1 MIDCRS
7 FCAWPST
14 RRVRTARSVAAVLLA
29 ASVIATDAG
38 CIAAG
43 IASAVGANIEK
54 NKEIEVLAK
63 YRGLENKSV
72 AVLAHTDQRSAYEY
86 PTAIPNVV
94 GNVASELTQNVA
106 GCRVMDPRYSIT
118 WMHQTPGWPTAP
130 LADLANE
137 LDVDRVLVI
146 YIYEYRLNPLGNSF
160 LWDGVAGANIGIV
173 ERDGIDPDSYAEEFQ
188 VIAKFPDMEG
198 IGKAQAGAREIEIG
212 LQKTFVDLVAY
223 LFYDHIE
230 DKYPDRGIKRK

>member
-1 MIDCRS
+1 ME
-7 FCAWPST
+7 
-14 RRVRTARSVAAVLLA
+14 RRATLGSMRCLAAAVLAGTVLLA
-29 ASVIATDAG
+29 GDG

-72 AVLAHTDQRSAYEY
+72 AVLAHTDQRTAYEF

-106 GCRVMDPRYSIT
+106 GVRVMDPRYSIT

-137 LDVDRVLVI
+137 LDVDRVVVI
-146 YIYEYRLNPLGNSF
+146 DIYEYRLNPLGNSF

-212 LQKTFVDLVAY
+212 LQKTFVDMVSY

-230 DKYPDRGIKRK
+230 AKYPDRGIKRK

>member
-1 MIDCRS
+1 MERRS
-7 FCAWPST
+7 TLRC
-14 RRVRTARSVAAVLLA
+14 VRGLAAMLLA
-29 ASVIATDAG
+29 GSVIAAGDG

-54 NKEIEVLAK
+54 NKQIEVLAK

-106 GCRVMDPRYSIT
+106 GVRVMDPRYSIT

-137 LDVDRVLVI
+137 LDVDRVVVI
-146 YIYEYRLNPLGNSF
+146 DIYEYRLNPLGNSF

-198 IGKAQAGAREIEIG
+198 IGKAQAGPREIEIG
-212 LQKTFVDLVAY
+212 LQKTFVDMVAY